1 MTLVERVR
9 PAAGE
14 PEGALVLLHG
24 RGADE
29 NDLHGLL
36 DQLDPAAPAG
46 RRDAARRRCR
56 CRPAARTGTPSTASA
71 SPIRTPS
78 GRRSSE
84 LCAWYDALPE
94 RLGFP
99 ADRIVLGGFSQGCVM
114 SYALGLAAGRPAP
127 RALLAMSGFMPV
139 VEGLELDLDRPGSR
153 DRDRAR
159 RRRPRDRRRLRPRGP
174 RPARRHAGP
183 PRLPGVRRRPLGRPR
198 RPGTAARRDRRRTRL
213 SLDPSTARSADRIQ
227 ADTIPAC
234 DPSPPS
240 STRTCRARGRRPTR
254 PRSRWPV
261 GGHRPPARRRC
272 GRSTSRRWAT
282 CSRRCRS
289 GSTTSRRCSRCRC
302 SARATTPRCW
312 SPSRASPSGP
322 PRGRGPA
329 DHPGPR
335 VRLPTAASRRCR
347 GSTSA
352 TCCARSS
359 PACCCW
365 CGARCARA
373 SRARP
378 RSR

>member
-24 RGADE
+24 
-29 NDLHGLL
+29 
-36 DQLDPAAPAG
+36 AAPTRTTCTACSTSSIRPPAG

-71 SPIRTPS
+71 SPIRTRS
-78 GRRSSE
+78 GRRSSD

-114 SYALGLAAGRPAP
+114 SYALGLQAGRPAP

-139 VEGLELDLDRPGSR
+139 VEGLELDLDRPGLEIVIEHGAADPVIGVGFAR
-153 DRDRAR
+153 EARAR
-159 RRRPRDRRRLRPRGP
+159 LAGTPVNSATASSPAATGSI
-174 RPARRHAGP
+174 PARWHRCAPRSTPHSPEPGSLTRAGGP
-183 PRLPGVRRRPLGRPR
+183 PP
-198 RPGTAARRDRRRTRL
+198 D
-213 SLDPSTARSADRIQ
+213 Q

-234 DPSPPS
+234 APSPPS

-254 PRSRWPV
+254 PRSRGLSAVTDRQRAALRALNIETV
-261 GGHRPPARRRC
+261 GDLLETLPFRFDDFTQVQPLVAARPGRRRH
-272 GRSTSRRWAT
+272 GA
-282 CSRRCRS
+282 
-289 GSTTSRRCSRCRC
+289 GH
-302 SARATTPRCW
+302 A
-312 SPSRASPSGP
+312 SRASPSGA
-322 PRGRGPA
+322 RRAATCGSSRPA
-329 DHPGPR
+329 CPI
-335 VRLPTAASRRCR
+335 PTAASRRCR

-365 CGARCARA
+365 CGARCARRA
-373 SRARP
+373 SARP